1 MGILIVAAIATAVG
15 FVLIL
20 LIGRNQPVSPASP
33 DKERDRWKVPQ
44 AVKRTGLPAESC

>member
-20 LIGRNQPVSPASP
+20 LIDILMRIWEVL
-33 DKERDRWKVPQ
+33 V
-44 AVKRTGLPAESC
+44 